1 MAHTQKIYA
10 LIKDKRTKSGYKVE
24 QSFKNKEAN
33 SEEGQRTFAELWSLK
48 NSVAMFAKWST
59 GKTYFIKGKMPADLK
74 EYLASSK

>member
-24 QSFKNKEAN
+24 QSFKNREAN
-33 SEEGQRTFAELWSLK
+33 SEEGQRTFAELWSL
-48 NSVAMFAKWST
+48 NNCVAMFAKWST